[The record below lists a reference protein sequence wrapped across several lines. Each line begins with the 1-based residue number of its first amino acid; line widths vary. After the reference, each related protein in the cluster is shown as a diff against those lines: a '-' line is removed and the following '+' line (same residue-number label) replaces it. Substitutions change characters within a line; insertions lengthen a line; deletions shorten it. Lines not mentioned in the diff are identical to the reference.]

1 MRKKCWSRARQSREA
16 GQKSWLRGGLS
27 NKVSVKFTFPHFH
40 IILLHFSADS
50 WVLFYW
56 LVWTLRIIGLF
67 FWIYLFAYMLCL
79 ILSWFPWRLLYVVDA
94 LLHPWTW
101 YIRIM
106 FVFFVNPTCSL
117 AHGCHLKWGSLYSF
131 SAWFPFLFLL
141 SLLCSYLFFFSL
153 FPYFW

>member
-1 MRKKCWSRARQSREA
+1 MRKKCWSRARQWREA

-27 NKVSVKFTFPHFH
+27 NKVSVNFTFPHFH

-106 FVFFVNPTCSL
+106 FVFLVNPTYSL
-117 AHGCHLKWGSLYSF
+117 AHGCLIGAKICALMVHIRYDLYTKRYPNHPTWPKSMLR
-131 SAWFPFLFLL
+131 P
-141 SLLCSYLFFFSL
+141 
-153 FPYFW
+153 